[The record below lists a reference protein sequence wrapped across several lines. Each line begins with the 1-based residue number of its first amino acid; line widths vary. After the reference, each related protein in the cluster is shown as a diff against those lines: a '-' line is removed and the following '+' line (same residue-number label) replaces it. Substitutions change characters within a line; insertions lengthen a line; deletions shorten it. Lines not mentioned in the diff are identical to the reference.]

1 MNMKQLLLLLTLAF
15 GFAQIGFSQ
24 DKELELS
31 KREKLEALKIAH
43 ITEKL
48 ALTPD
53 EAQTFWPLF
62 NEMEVKMKAMRK
74 ARRKNREDT
83 KANHNQMSDKQLMAA
98 VEAEFDFEQEE
109 LDLKRQYSKKFST
122 VLPIKKV
129 VLLHEAQDGFKRRL
143 LKGAREKRR
152 EGKPVH

>member
-1 MNMKQLLLLLTLAF
+1 MKQLVVLLSFAI
-15 GFAQIGFSQ
+15 GFTQIGFSQ

-62 NEMEVKMKAMRK
+62 NEMEGKMKAIRK
-74 ARRKNREDT
+74 ARRKNRKDT
-83 KANHNQMSDKQLMAA
+83 KANHDLLSDKELMAA
-98 VEAEFDFEQEE
+98 VEAELDFEQQE
-109 LDLKRQYSKKFST
+109 LDVKKEYNNKFST
-122 VLPIKKV
+122 ILPIKKV
-129 VLLHEAQDGFKRRL
+129 VLLHEAQEGFKRRL
-143 LKGAREKRR
+143 LKGARDKRKIP
-152 EGKPVH
+152 GGPPH